1 MLPPFRADHVGSL
14 IRPQALIE
22 AREEAETGGDR
33 ASLKRIQEQA
43 IRDVVA
49 MQQDIGLKL
58 VTDGEYNR
66 GAWHRDFLLRFA
78 NVRLIPSRITVRF
91 HSAEGTREQ
100 SPPSWQVAG
109 KLARPKPIFVE
120 DFRYLA
126 SIARAMP
133 KITIPSPTIMHFRGG
148 REAIDTTAYPD
159 MEGFYADL
167 ARVYAEEIADLAAA
181 GCRYLQIDEVN
192 LAYLCDPALRAQVSN
207 IGEDPASL
215 PRTYAKL
222 LNDTIAGKPADMTVC
237 MHLCRGNYAG
247 AWVAEG
253 SYEPVAEL
261 LFNAIDVNGYFLEYD
276 SERAGGFEPLRFLP
290 KGKIAV
296 LGLVTTKSPQLEAKD
311 DLKRR
316 IDQAARFAPLEQ
328 LALSPQCGFE
338 SGIGGNTMTIEQQ
351 MAKLRLIVETAQEV
365 WGSAL
370 ATRGRCH
377 PPPLAGR
384 SASAA
389 SREGV
394 QSRESLVTNPHPNPP
409 PQAGGGEPT
418 ARGGASP
425 PDRVTYSGTPALRS
439 PSMNTSRCANGCR
452 FARSTESRSGGPM
465 ALRRAMYSCASAI
478 RPRWPQQL
486 ISAL

>member
-14 IRPQALIE
+14 IRPPALIE

-43 IRDVVA
+43 ISDVVA
-49 MQQDIGLKL
+49 MQQDIGLRL

-91 HSAEGTREQ
+91 HSAEGTRDQ
-100 SPPSWQVAG
+100 APPSWQVAG

-148 REAIDTTAYPD
+148 REAIDQAAYPD
-159 MEGFYADL
+159 MAGFYADL

-215 PRTYAKL
+215 PQTYAKL

-261 LFNAIDVNGYFLEYD
+261 LFNAINVNGYFLEYD

-296 LGLVTTKSPQLEAKD
+296 LGLVTTKSPQLERKD

-316 IDQAARFAPLEQ
+316 IDEAARFAPLEQ

-365 WGSAL
+365 WGSK
-370 ATRGRCH
+370 
-377 PPPLAGR
+377 
-384 SASAA
+384 
-389 SREGV
+389 
-394 QSRESLVTNPHPNPP
+394 
-409 PQAGGGEPT
+409 
-418 ARGGASP
+418 
-425 PDRVTYSGTPALRS
+425 
-439 PSMNTSRCANGCR
+439 
-452 FARSTESRSGGPM
+452 
-465 ALRRAMYSCASAI
+465 
-478 RPRWPQQL
+478 
-486 ISAL
+486 